1 VPETGLMSGDELSA
15 DDAWPTAR
23 HHGLRALLAGAFVR
37 FRYGDGFSHARAFAL
52 QLALAAVPLI
62 IAGAGLATA
71 IGARSFAEVVAR
83 TIVAISPGDSD
94 ALVADVVTT
103 DDEGTERAEVIV
115 VLGLVTAFLAA
126 TSAFAQLER
135 GANRI
140 YGTDRDRPALRKYG
154 WAAAL
159 TATAGVAMALGL
171 LLIVAGEPFGDA
183 LETVYRWGDAAETVF
198 DVLRWPVGLLLLI
211 IAVTTLFRFSPR
223 RRQPGLSWLAVGAGV
238 TVVAWLAGSGLLA
251 LYVAAAGNF
260 GDTYGPLTAVMAL
273 LLWANVTGIALLAGM
288 ALAAQLEAVR
298 GGRPDPLLPDSDD
311 DGIPDELDEHP
322 GSPARR
328 VRPRHRVTAWQ
339 ASSSSPARA
348 ARPGTGTGW
357 CRSCSR
363 AGTARWPSASRPAT
377 TARAS
382 PSTPTRRSRP
392 RATRTWSSA
401 SRWARTPPRSW
412 RRACGPGWSCWSTR

>member
-1 VPETGLMSGDELSA
+1 MSGDELSA

-23 HHGLRALLAGAFVR
+23 HHGFRALLAAAFVR

-83 TIVAISPGDSD
+83 TVVAISPGDSD
-94 ALVADVVTT
+94 ALVADVVNT

-115 VLGLVTAFLAA
+115 VLGLATAFLAA

-154 WAAAL
+154 LAALL
-159 TATAGVAMALGL
+159 TATAGVAMAAGL

-183 LETVYRWGDAAETVF
+183 IEAVYRWGDAAETVW
-198 DVLRWPVGLLLLI
+198 DILRWPVGLLLLML
-211 IAVTTLFRFSPR
+211 AVTVLFSYSPR
-223 RRQPGLSWLAVGAGV
+223 RRQPGLSWLAVGAAV
-238 TVVAWLAGSGLLA
+238 TLLAWLAGSALLA
-251 LYVAAAGNF
+251 FYVAAAGNF

-273 LLWANVTGIALLAGM
+273 LLWANVTGIALLAGG

-298 GGRPDPLLPDSDD
+298 AGGSNPLQPDSDD
-311 DGIPDELDEHP
+311 DGIPDQVDVPP
-322 GSPARR
+322 GS
-328 VRPRHRVTAWQ
+328 
-339 ASSSSPARA
+339 
-348 ARPGTGTGW
+348 
-357 CRSCSR
+357 
-363 AGTARWPSASRPAT
+363 TAR
-377 TARAS
+377 
-382 PSTPTRRSRP
+382 
-392 RATRTWSSA
+392 
-401 SRWARTPPRSW
+401 
-412 RRACGPGWSCWSTR
+412 

>member
-1 VPETGLMSGDELSA
+1 MRSGAPALVPRAGCPGRSWFNRRVSSVRPVPETGLMSGDELSA

-140 YGTDRDRPALRKYG
+140 YGTDRDRPALRKYAR
-154 WAAAL
+154 AAVLTL
-159 TATAGVAMALGL
+159 TAGAAMALGL
-171 LLIVAGEPFGDA
+171 LLIVAGEPFGEA
-183 LETVYRWGDAAETVF
+183 LEQVYHWGDAAESVF
-198 DVLRWPVGLLLLI
+198 DVVRWPLGLAALVF
-211 IAVTTLFRFSPR
+211 AVTVLFRHAPR
-223 RRQPGLSWLAVGAGV
+223 RRQPGLSWLAVGATV
-238 TVVAWLAGSGLLA
+238 TVLLWLAASGLLG
-251 LYVAAAGNF
+251 LYVVSAGNF
-260 GDTYGPLTAVMAL
+260 GETYGPLTAVMAL
-273 LLWANVTGIALLAGM
+273 LLWANVTGVALLAGV

-298 GGRPDPLLPDSDD
+298 AGGSDPLLVDSDD
-311 DGIPDELDEHP
+311 DGIPDHLDEHP
-322 GSPARR
+322 GSPAR
-328 VRPRHRVTAWQ
+328 
-339 ASSSSPARA
+339 
-348 ARPGTGTGW
+348 
-357 CRSCSR
+357 
-363 AGTARWPSASRPAT
+363 
-377 TARAS
+377 
-382 PSTPTRRSRP
+382 
-392 RATRTWSSA
+392 
-401 SRWARTPPRSW
+401 
-412 RRACGPGWSCWSTR
+412 